1 MDRWLAMGK
10 TDALIAAVL
19 LSSLLG
25 LVMFAAVNLLTGR
38 LLHKYVQG
46 TGD

>member
-1 MDRWLAMGK
+1 MGK

-25 LVMFAAVNLLTGR
+25 LLMFAAVNLLTDR
-38 LLHKYVQG
+38 LLHRYVQG

>member
-10 TDALIAAVL
+10 TAALIAAVL
-19 LSSLLG
+19 LPSLLG
-25 LVMFAAVNLLTGR
+25 LLMFAAVNTLTDR
-38 LLHKYVQG
+38 LLHCYVQG